1 MSAGRLQRALARS
14 AARAGAAVAIERHR
28 AVAWHSATFTGDRHE
43 LVLAGRSD
51 PRLDAWLDSLDA
63 DSLALPGHVLAELR
77 VVARACEAGAT
88 HARLEGVTVAAG

>member
-14 AARAGAAVAIERHR
+14 AARAGATVAIERHR

-51 PRLDAWLDSLDA
+51 PRLDAWLGSLGA
-63 DSLALPGHVLAELR
+63 DSVVLPGHVVAELR
-77 VVARACEAGAT
+77 VVACAREAGAT
-88 HARLEGVTVAAG
+88 QARLEGVTVVAG

>member
-1 MSAGRLQRALARS
+1 MSAGRLQRALAHS
-14 AARAGAAVAIERHR
+14 AARAGATVAIERHR

-43 LVLAGRSD
+43 LMLAGRSD

-63 DSLALPGHVLAELR
+63 DALALPGHVLAELR
-77 VVARACEAGAT
+77 VVARAREAGAT